1 MKRRDLLKLSLLAGA
16 GAATSVASAA
26 NPACGDRQTDGTPAQ
41 FLPKASP
48 DPAPNEAD
56 LEKYLVCPYCGM
68 DRRYFHKTRMLIK
81 YGNDVPDPL
90 CAIHCAAI
98 SLSLNLTLDPKVIY
112 VADNAVD
119 IEPRPLIDAEKAT
132 FLVGSDIPGIM
143 TSNSKMAYGSVEAAT
158 AAMDRHGGKLMDFQ
172 QAIRAAYSDLAD
184 DMDGMRR
191 SREERRKRAAEKSKA
206 G

>member
-1 MKRRDLLKLSLLAGA
+1 MERRDMLKLSLVAAAGTA
-16 GAATSVASAA
+16 VPSVRAAEQ
-26 NPACGDRQTDGTPAQ
+26 ACDERQTDGTPAQ
-41 FLPKASP
+41 FLPKAPP
-48 DPAPNEAD
+48 DRVPHQAD
-56 LEKYLVCPYCGM
+56 LDKYLICPYCGM
-68 DRRYFHKTRMLIK
+68 DRRFFHKTRMLIQ

-98 SLSLNLTLDPKVIY
+98 SLALNLSLDPKAIY

-119 IEPRPLIDAEKAT
+119 RDPRPLIEVEKAT

-143 TSNSKMAYGSVEAAT
+143 TANSKVAYGSVEAAT
-158 AAMDRHGGKLMDFQ
+158 AVMNRHGGRLMDFQ
-172 QAIRAAYSDLAD
+172 QTIRIAFADLAD

-191 SREERRKRAAEKSKA
+191 AREERRKRAAKRNS